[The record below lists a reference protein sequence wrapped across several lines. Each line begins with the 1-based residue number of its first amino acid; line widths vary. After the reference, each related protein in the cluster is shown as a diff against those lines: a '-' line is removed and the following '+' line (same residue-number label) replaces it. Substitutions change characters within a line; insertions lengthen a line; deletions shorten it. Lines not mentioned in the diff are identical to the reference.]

1 MKLLTIVRQLNQTGA
16 GMILG
21 QADGQVY
28 SYDTEAV
35 ETLYR
40 LLNEAPARLR
50 GAWIAAKTVGMG
62 AAAIMVAGGV
72 SRVHAL
78 VVSERAMAYLHEGGV
93 NVTAETCVESILNH
107 DGVVPSSLEIGL
119 ASLHD
124 LPSILAAIEGFFR
137 TGRR

>member
-1 MKLLTIVRQLNQTGA
+1 MIEGTRLWRQRTQ
-16 GMILG
+16 
-21 QADGQVY
+21 
-28 SYDTEAV
+28 
-35 ETLYR
+35 
-40 LLNEAPARLR
+40 
-50 GAWIAAKTVGMG
+50 G

-107 DGVVPSSLEIGL
+107 DGVAPSSLEIGL